1 MNEIYS
7 KAWCWQHRG
16 EPEDL
21 ICKEYKIRE
30 VEDDEVLI
38 KNTVIGLNPVDW
50 KLISSGNPSWVK
62 DQIPGVDGA
71 GIVIKT
77 GKKMKRIQIGARVCY
92 HSDLTQAGSFSTYT
106 ILKGNRIMHIPE
118 KLSDYAAA
126 AFPCP
131 SLTAWQAMQKI
142 PDIHNKNVLISGAG
156 GSVGYFL
163 TQLILNAGAK
173 VYITADLQHHYEFYK
188 MGISKAVDYKN
199 DDWKNEI
206 KEALPGSNFDVIFD
220 TVSGNHASQLL
231 DLAAY
236 YGHIVAIQGRVDT
249 NSLPPFT
256 TCVSLHEIALGAFH
270 RFASEKQTVQLMTD
284 GEKLLQ
290 QISTGKLKLR
300 DQKISSFD
308 RLPAHLAEMKHT
320 NSSYKYLIEV

>member
-1 MNEIYS
+1 M
-7 KAWCWQHRG
+7 
-16 EPEDL
+16 
-21 ICKEYKIRE
+21 
-30 VEDDEVLI
+30 
-38 KNTVIGLNPVDW
+38 
-50 KLISSGNPSWVK
+50 
-62 DQIPGVDGA
+62 GV
-71 GIVIKT
+71 
-77 GKKMKRIQIGARVCY
+77 
-92 HSDLTQAGSFSTYT
+92 
-106 ILKGNRIMHIPE
+106 
-118 KLSDYAAA
+118 
-126 AFPCP
+126 
-131 SLTAWQAMQKI
+131 
-142 PDIHNKNVLISGAG
+142 
-156 GSVGYFL
+156 
-163 TQLILNAGAK
+163 
-173 VYITADLQHHYEFYK
+173 
-188 MGISKAVDYKN
+188 SKAVDYKN

-220 TVSGNHASQLL
+220 TVSGNNASQLL

-249 NSLPPFT
+249 NPLPPFS

-308 RLPAHLAEMKHT
+308 RLPTHLAEMKHT